1 MADFDKYDYEIN
13 KRLPEWYKHV
23 NGLEPINR
31 YTQELLISILEGF
44 LKNLGLVQPIQ
55 VWKTLP
61 EEYNWEHKYY
71 NKDIWVGNTTLNEK
85 ADLKI
90 SNDKPLFL
98 KIPNTKRPTDAV
110 IDIHF
115 TGNKNNQTIKHRPA
129 SGINSFGRTISVCHY
144 SNSIRTAS
152 VPTT

>member
-1 MADFDKYDYEIN
+1 M
-13 KRLPEWYKHV
+13 
-23 NGLEPINR
+23 
-31 YTQELLISILEGF
+31 
-44 LKNLGLVQPIQ
+44 GLVQPIQ

-71 NKDIWVGNTTLNEK
+71 DKDIWVGNTTLNEK

-115 TGNKNNQTIKHRPA
+115 TGNKNNQTKPIKKLLIKNA
-129 SGINSFGRTISVCHY
+129 DQMILFKNITTKTSIKINTDGNILIDGVNKDDLIDGKIY
-144 SNSIRTAS
+144 KN
-152 VPTT
+152 

>member
-1 MADFDKYDYEIN
+1 M
-13 KRLPEWYKHV
+13 
-23 NGLEPINR
+23 
-31 YTQELLISILEGF
+31 
-44 LKNLGLVQPIQ
+44 GLVQPIQ

-71 NKDIWVGNTTLNEK
+71 DKDIWVGNTTLDEK

-115 TGNKNNQTIKHRPA
+115 TGNKNNQTKPIKKLLIKNA
-129 SGINSFGRTISVCHY
+129 DQMILFKNITTKTSIKINTDGNILIDGVNKDDLIDGKIYKIKPIARNDKYDDVSIDDENKKH
-144 SNSIRTAS
+144 NSS
-152 VPTT
+152 YM